1 MSLTIAEQVA
11 TRKELQEN
19 FAILNWSLDQV
30 AEALQT
36 TPAHL
41 QAVLALE
48 PAYIEEP
55 WILKCFLEEK
65 IRLAGREPV
74 AFTALVGNPE
84 DYWFLK
90 QRRIQSGVL
99 APQ

>member
-1 MSLTIAEQVA
+1 MSLTVAEQVA
-11 TRKELQEN
+11 TRAELQKN
-19 FAILNWSLDQV
+19 FTILNWSVDRV
-30 AEALQT
+30 ATELQT
-36 TPAHL
+36 TPEHL

-55 WILKCFLEEK
+55 WILKRFLEEK

-74 AFTALVGNPE
+74 PFTALVGNPE

-99 APQ
+99 APR